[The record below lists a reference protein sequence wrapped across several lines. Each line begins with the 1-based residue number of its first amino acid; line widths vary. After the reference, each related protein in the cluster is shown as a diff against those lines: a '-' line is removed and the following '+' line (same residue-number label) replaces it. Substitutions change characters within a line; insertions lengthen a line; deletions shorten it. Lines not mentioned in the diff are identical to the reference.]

1 MVSLFYISRILK
13 IKKRI
18 WLDSR
23 KEREAA
29 VSRVFFGFKACYP
42 GYYMLLDF
50 KWNPFGF
57 T

>member
-50 KWNPFGF
+50 KWNLFGF